1 MQDTSLCPC
10 ESDIPLEKMTKMH
23 PFFIK
28 HCTLGGVLP
37 ENEISLCQ
45 THLSLF
51 FEQHMD
57 SVLRKIRGKKI
68 YIVVDETTDSR
79 DHIILIIA
87 IGAQISDEELQKL
100 FTDTFCNVCGAVL
113 QFESQRISHYEG
125 KKHAQKVKQYFQTR
139 KRELE
144 TDAKKCES
152 KNFQNYE
159 NVDKNRFC
167 SLCNMVFSSVV
178 VAQSHYSGKI
188 HAKKLRKQGSTQSS
202 ASSATLTA
210 IPHEGNNVLSEI
222 ISISIPDS
230 PATPIPEA
238 PKEDIV
244 SSPQEPKM
252 EPVVSSVDFNDCNKY
267 CELCSASFY
276 NPTMAQQHY
285 SGKKHSRNAKRQKLL
300 KDMGEKTVPS
310 ESETNTVGV
319 GIFPCP
325 ICSITLNSIE
335 VYQSHMQGNKHQL
348 KESKV
353 SNLIKDSKRKVYVS
367 FQEELSDYVQVQKA
381 RGLSPKY
388 VTKGNE
394 KDETEEYDEEC
405 DKIITSDCSYSSF
418 SPSGLF
424 HGGNGNK
431 KWHKLKV
438 NHRCKNERS
447 LDTVNFGF
455 LPQNIRHG
463 PCKSRD
469 AFVFSP
475 RNTLSTQPG
484 FQDKYFASPVPP
496 SAQEKLAQTGESV
509 EATLIKCSRFEHQN
523 VYDPSAESLV
533 TIDPYFRRDSLNK
546 PATYFM
552 TNIYSSTQENIVP
565 SQPSLGIK
573 PPRDLSKVNDGFS
586 LSQFL
591 QSAKFLSTRE
601 SNGSCQ
607 GSSSDANDSSYYD
620 QGRRPKRD
628 FPENSKSENDSDTE
642 EKTPRKKHKHNHS
655 DSKRGCEVNGQ
666 KRDKSKHR
674 KEKESRSKHRKDK
687 KKKEETDSRTEE
699 EKLWDESI
707 IGL

>member
-1 MQDTSLCPC
+1 MESESAFIPQLVEKWSWCGFSHASLSPPTSSTGT
-10 ESDIPLEKMTKMH
+10 EA
-23 PFFIK
+23 
-28 HCTLGGVLP
+28 
-37 ENEISLCQ
+37 
-45 THLSLF
+45 
-51 FEQHMD
+51 
-57 SVLRKIRGKKI
+57 KKI
-68 YIVVDETTDSR
+68 THNSVIPPSE
-79 DHIILIIA
+79 
-87 IGAQISDEELQKL
+87 GAQISDEELQKL

-139 KRELE
+139 KCELE

-152 KNFQNYE
+152 KNFQKDE

-202 ASSATLTA
+202 ASLATLTA
-210 IPHEGNNVLSEI
+210 IPHEGNSILSEI

-230 PATPIPEA
+230 PATPMPEA

-244 SSPQEPKM
+244 SSPQEPRT
-252 EPVVSSVDFNDCNKY
+252 EPMVSSADFNDYNKY

-276 NPTMAQQHY
+276 SPTMAQQHY

-300 KDMGEKTVPS
+300 KDMGEKAVPS

-353 SNLIKDSKRKVYVS
+353 SNLIKDSKKKVYAS

-381 RGLSPKY
+381 RGLSPKNY

-394 KDETEEYDEEC
+394 KNETEEYDEEC
-405 DKIITSDCSYSSF
+405 DKGITSYCSSSTF

-424 HGGNGNK
+424 HQGDGNK
-431 KWHKLKV
+431 KCRKLKV
-438 NHRCKNERS
+438 NQRCKIERS
-447 LDTVNFGF
+447 VDTVNFGF
-455 LPQNIRHG
+455 LPKDIRHG
-463 PCKSRD
+463 PCKSRG

-475 RNTLSTQPG
+475 RNTFSTYPG
-484 FQDKYFASPVPP
+484 FQDKYYGSPIPP
-496 SAQEKLAQTGESV
+496 SAQEKLSQTGESM
-509 EATLIKCSRFEHQN
+509 EATLTKCSRFEHQN

-533 TIDPYFRRDSLNK
+533 TINPSFRKDSLNK
-546 PATYFM
+546 PTTYFI
-552 TNIYSSTQENIVP
+552 TNIYSSTQENILS
-565 SQPSLGIK
+565 SQPSFGIK
-573 PPRDLSKVNDGFS
+573 PPRDVSKVNDSFI

-591 QSAKFLSTRE
+591 QSAKCPSTRE

-607 GSSSDANDSSYYD
+607 GSSSDANDNCYYD
-620 QGRRPKRD
+620 QGRRSKRD
-628 FPENSKSENDSDTE
+628 FPESSKSENDSDTE
-642 EKTPRKKHKHNHS
+642 EKTPQKKHKHNHS
-655 DSKRGCEVNGQ
+655 DSKRGGEVNGQ

-687 KKKEETDSRTEE
+687 KKKEEMDSRTEE